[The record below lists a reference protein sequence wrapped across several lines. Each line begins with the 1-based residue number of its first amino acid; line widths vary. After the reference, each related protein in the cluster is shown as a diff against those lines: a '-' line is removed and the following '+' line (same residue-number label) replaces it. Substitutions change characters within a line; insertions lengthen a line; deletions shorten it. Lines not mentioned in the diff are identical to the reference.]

1 MDIRPKL
8 DRDAWMAAGV
18 PPKVHHQPSREGG
31 GEMEAKVTAAYERC
45 HPGDSFADLKKR
57 ARFSKEDR
65 GLLADWMAAFVKR
78 ESDNV

>member
-8 DRDAWMAAGV
+8 DQDAWKGVGV
-18 PPKVHHQPSREGG
+18 PPQIHRQPSREDG
-31 GEMEAKVTAAYERC
+31 GEVEAKVAAAYERC

-65 GLLADWMAAFVKR
+65 GLLADWMAAFANE
-78 ESDNV
+78 ESRP